1 MLTGIKH
8 SVRFRERGAKI
19 AWFAAYRPAVMAVLS
34 LMIAGMLPCEN
45 IAAQVETWYEPTNS
59 LTGSVAGARFGSSVS
74 CAVVTD
80 GLPSFEPYI
89 AVGAPEE
96 DNGAG
101 AVYIYKT
108 KDITAPPQRL
118 TSPDP
123 GPGKGFGTALTF
135 APALG
140 ARSGLPWLVITEPN
154 ANGASAKIYLF
165 ETGEPAGGSY
175 VISQDENGPTQATL
189 PAGSGDSI
197 ASLGVIQ
204 DGFTF
209 SVFAVGSSARGTV
222 ESFHI
227 YLSFNGSARQIVS
240 NSYFSSIGLPNSGYG
255 FSLSSY
261 FVPGTEQTGL
271 LIGAPSTNSLAG
283 SAELQE
289 RGDITN
295 GGGAHSILRSG
306 LANELLGIGVA
317 GDATT
322 RYSAF
327 SGPGSQKI
335 YINHNSVNMCSIS
348 MPLGQGGSQS
358 LAYAP
363 FLTDGVDAEF
373 AVYRAESQTGG
384 SVGLIRVN
392 GATCASP
399 KPYNNCILDQG
410 QEQGSVLAQ
419 KDCWGKKS
427 DGTIAPALVV
437 GAPGWQGETG
447 RIDLIVKGS
456 ELATSK
462 VCSGTEPTPTPTP
475 TPAANNKSPGEPP
488 VLIQPGQGG
497 LPAPQVETTLGSPI
511 VKLTFPPVQLR
522 DPQMFQKLI
531 QRKFRV
537 SQRRARRMMAVGS
550 VRFLYEAEIAITKEA
565 GARSSVKALTDLL
578 ISDAEASPSRK
589 VKMIRTRN
597 RTTSLRVETG
607 ASLEA
612 RYRVI
617 VQVSGRREELATKF
631 SAVARART

>member
-1 MLTGIKH
+1 MLTGRKH
-8 SVRFRERGAKI
+8 SVGFRDGRAKM
-19 AWFAAYRPAVMAVLS
+19 AWLAAYRPAAIAVLS
-34 LMIAGMLPCEN
+34 LMITSMLTCAN
-45 IAAQVETWYEPTNS
+45 TAAQVETWYEPTNS

-89 AVGAPEE
+89 AVGAPDE

-123 GPGKGFGTALTF
+123 GAGKGFGTALTF
-135 APALG
+135 APRVG
-140 ARSGLPWLVITEPN
+140 DSGFPWLIVTEPN
-154 ANGASAKIYLF
+154 ANGSSAKIYLF
-165 ETGEPAGGSY
+165 ETGDPAGSPY

-204 DGFTF
+204 DGFTL
-209 SVFAVGSSARGTV
+209 SVFAVGSSARGAV

-227 YLSFNGSARQIVS
+227 YLSFNGLARQIVS

-317 GDATT
+317 GDSTT

-327 SGPGSQKI
+327 SGPGSQKL
-335 YINHNSVNMCSIS
+335 YVNHNSVNMCSIS

-363 FLTDGVDAEF
+363 FLTDGIDAEF

-392 GATCASP
+392 GATCSSP
-399 KPYNNCILDQG
+399 RPYNNCILDQG

-427 DGTIAPALVV
+427 DGTIAPALLV
-437 GAPGWQGETG
+437 GAPGWQGEKG
-447 RIDLIVKGS
+447 RVDLIVKGS
-456 ELATSK
+456 ELPTAK
-462 VCSGTEPTPTPTP
+462 VCSGTEPMPTPTPTP
-475 TPAANNKSPGEPP
+475 TANNRLPGETP
-488 VLIQPGQGG
+488 VLIQPGQVG
-497 LPAPQVETTLGSPI
+497 LPAPKVEATLGSPI
-511 VKLTFPPVQLR
+511 IKLTFPPVQLR
-522 DPQMFQKLI
+522 DPQMFRKLL
-531 QRKFRV
+531 QRRFRI
-537 SQRRARRMMAVGS
+537 SSRRARRIMAAGS
-550 VRFLYEAEIAITKEA
+550 VNFLYEAEVAVTTA
-565 GARSSVKALTDLL
+565 ARARSSVKALTDLL
-578 ISDAEASPSRK
+578 IPDAEASPSRK
-589 VKMIRTRN
+589 VQMIQTRN

-607 ASLEA
+607 ASLEV

-617 VQVSGRREELATKF
+617 IQVSGQRKDFATKF
-631 SAVARART
+631 SAVTRART